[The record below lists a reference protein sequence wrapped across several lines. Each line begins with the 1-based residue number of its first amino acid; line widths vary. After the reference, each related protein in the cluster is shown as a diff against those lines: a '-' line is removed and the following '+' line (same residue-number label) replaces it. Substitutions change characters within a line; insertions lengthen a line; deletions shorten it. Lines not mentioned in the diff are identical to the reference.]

1 MSKEKENKYNT
12 SANPPSGG
20 EGAKDSTSKAPPLAN
35 GGKGSSATVTGKA
48 FDWQLLKRI
57 MHYVKPYTS
66 VFVIAAFLTIFLAVI
81 ALFQPILIQRTLDK
95 YILANDY
102 HGLVFMVELMIG
114 QLVVQTIAQ
123 YYQTYLTNSL
133 GQSVIRDLRK
143 DVFNHITSLRLKYFD
158 RTPIGM
164 LITRTVSDL
173 ETIADIFSEGL
184 ISIMGDMLL
193 VFAVIGYMLWQDWK
207 LALITLIPMPF
218 LFAST
223 YVFKEAIKS
232 SFQEVR
238 TQVAQ
243 LNTFLAEHISGISV
257 IQYFSREEQ
266 EMRKFKAVNLKY
278 RDANIRSNWYYS
290 IFFPVVEILFAV
302 CMALLVWYGCK
313 RILNDQQ
320 IHAISAS
327 EGGITP
333 GLITSFI
340 VLLNMLFRP
349 IRQLADKFNT
359 LQMGMVGA
367 DRIFKVLDTDEV
379 ATDDGKLAPSV
390 LEGDIEFKDV
400 WFAYNDENWVLKN
413 INFHIK
419 PGETLALVGATGAGK
434 SSTINI
440 LNRFYDIGKGSVTVD
455 GYDIREY
462 KVDYLR
468 SKIATVIQDVFLFT
482 DTIGNNI
489 SLNNTQI
496 TREEIIKAAKDVG
509 AHEFIERL
517 PGGYDYNVMERGATL
532 SAGQAQLIS
541 FIRALVYN
549 PAILVLDEATSSV
562 DTETELLIQTAINKL
577 MQGRTAI
584 VIAHRLS
591 TIQNADKIIVLDHG
605 EIMESGT
612 HQELLRIENGYYR
625 KLYDLQFNSAGIAK
639 PI

>member
-1 MSKEKENKYNT
+1 MSQ
-12 SANPPSGG
+12 
-20 EGAKDSTSKAPPLAN
+20 
-35 GGKGSSATVTGKA
+35 VTGKA
-48 FDWQLLKRI
+48 LDWNLLGRVMK
-57 MHYVKPYTS
+57 YVKPYRST
-66 VFVIAAFLTIFLAVI
+66 FVIAAFLTIFLAGS
-81 ALFQPILIQRTLDK
+81 ALVQPILMQLTLDK
-95 YILANDY
+95 YILANNY
-102 HGLVFMVELMIG
+102 NGLVLMVVLMIA
-114 QLVVQTIAQ
+114 QLAIQTAVQ
-123 YYQTYLTNSL
+123 YYQTYSTNAL

-143 DVFNHITSLRLKYFD
+143 DVFNHIMSLRLKYFD

-184 ISIMGDMLL
+184 ISIVGDLLL
-193 VFAVIGYMLWQDWK
+193 VIAIIVAMMLSDWK

-218 LFAST
+218 LILST

-243 LNTFLAEHISGISV
+243 LNTFLAEHISGISI
-257 IQYFSREEQ
+257 IQYFSREDQ
-266 EMRKFKAVNLKY
+266 EMRKFKAVNMKY

-302 CMALLVWYGCK
+302 GLALLVWYGCK
-313 RILNDQQ
+313 RILTDQQ
-320 IHAISAS
+320 LANLGTNDNRVTAGMI
-327 EGGITP
+327 
-333 GLITSFI
+333 LKFI
-340 VLLNMLFRP
+340 VLLNLLFRP

-379 ATDDGKLAPSV
+379 AVNTGTLKPVSLRGAIDF
-390 LEGDIEFKDV
+390 ENV

-413 INFHIK
+413 INFHVN

-440 LNRFYDIGKGSVTVD
+440 LNRFYEIGQGAAKVD
-455 GYDIREY
+455 GVDIREY
-462 KVDYLR
+462 DVAYLR
-468 SKIATVIQDVFLFT
+468 SQIATVIQDVFLFS
-482 DTIGNNI
+482 DTIANNI
-489 SLNNTQI
+489 SLNNPTI
-496 TREEIIKAAKDVG
+496 TREQIIAAAKDVG
-509 AHEFIERL
+509 AHDFIERL
-517 PGGYDYNVMERGATL
+517 PGGYDYNVMERGSTL
-532 SAGQAQLIS
+532 SSGQAQLIS

-562 DTETELLIQTAINKL
+562 DTETELLIQNAINKL

-605 EIMESGT
+605 EIKEMGT
-612 HQELLRIENGYYR
+612 HQELLKIEHGYYQALR
-625 KLYDLQFNSAGIAK
+625 SAIQLGRDCKILSF
-639 PI
+639 

>member
-1 MSKEKENKYNT
+1 MSE
-12 SANPPSGG
+12 
-20 EGAKDSTSKAPPLAN
+20 
-35 GGKGSSATVTGKA
+35 VTGKA
-48 FDWQLLKRI
+48 LDWKLLKRV
-57 MHYVKPYTS
+57 MHYVKPYNST
-66 VFVIAAFLTIFLAVI
+66 FVISAFLTVFLAAG
-81 ALFQPILIQRTLDK
+81 ALLQPILIQHTLDND
-95 YILANDY
+95 ILNDNY
-102 HGLVFMVELMIG
+102 DGLLFMVGLMIT
-114 QLVVQTIAQ
+114 QLIVLTIAQ
-123 YYQTYLTNSL
+123 YYQTYLTNAL
-133 GQSVIRDLRK
+133 GQSVIRDLRI
-143 DVFNHITSLRLKYFD
+143 DIFNHITSLRLKYFD

-193 VFAVIGYMLWQDWK
+193 VFAVIGFMLYEDWK

-238 TQVAQ
+238 TQVAR
-243 LNTFLAEHISGISV
+243 LNTFLAEHISGISI
-257 IQYFSREEQ
+257 IQLFAREDQ
-266 EMRKFKAVNLKY
+266 EMRKFKDVNLKY

-290 IFFPVVEILFAV
+290 IFFPVVEILFAI
-302 CMALLVWYGCK
+302 CMGLLVWYGCK
-313 RILNDQQ
+313 RMLSDSQLA
-320 IHAISAS
+320 AISARP
-327 EGGITP
+327 GGITP
-333 GLITSFI
+333 GVITGFI

-379 ATDDGKLAPSV
+379 AVDTGEINAGRLQ
-390 LEGDIEFKDV
+390 GDIEFSKV
-400 WFAYNDENWVLKN
+400 WFAYNEENWVLKD

-440 LNRFYDIGKGSVTVD
+440 LNRFYEIGAGSVKVD
-455 GYDIREY
+455 GHDIR
-462 KVDYLR
+462 DYQVEFLR
-468 SKIATVIQDVFLFT
+468 SQIATVIQDVFLFT
-482 DTIGNNI
+482 DTIANNI
-489 SLNNTQI
+489 SLNNQAI
-496 TREEIIKAAKDVG
+496 TREQIIAAAKDVG

-517 PGGYDYNVMERGATL
+517 PGGYDYNVMERGSTL
-532 SAGQAQLIS
+532 SAGQSQLIS

-562 DTETELLIQTAINKL
+562 DTETEMLIQNAINKL

-591 TIQNADKIIVLDHG
+591 TIQNADRIIVLDHG

-612 HQELLRIENGYYR
+612 HQELLKIENGHYR
-625 KLYDLQFNSAGIAK
+625 KLYDLQFNSAGIAR
-639 PI
+639 

>member
-1 MSKEKENKYNT
+1 MSE
-12 SANPPSGG
+12 
-20 EGAKDSTSKAPPLAN
+20 
-35 GGKGSSATVTGKA
+35 VTGKA
-48 FDWQLLKRI
+48 LDWKLLKRV
-57 MHYVKPYTS
+57 MRYVKPYNTT
-66 VFVIAAFLTIFLAVI
+66 FVVAGLLTVFLAVS
-81 ALFQPILIQRTLDK
+81 ALLQPILIQRTLDVN
-95 YILANDY
+95 ILNDDY
-102 HGLVFMVELMIG
+102 DGLVFMVALMIA
-114 QLVVQTIAQ
+114 QLLIQTVAQ

-133 GQSVIRDLRK
+133 GQSVIRDLRI
-143 DVFNHITSLRLKYFD
+143 DIFNHITSLRLKYFD

-193 VFAVIGYMLWQDWK
+193 VFAVIGFMLYQDWK

-243 LNTFLAEHISGISV
+243 LNTFLAEHISGISI
-257 IQYFSREEQ
+257 IQLFAREDQ

-290 IFFPVVEILFAV
+290 IFFPVVEILFAI
-302 CMALLVWYGCK
+302 CIGLLVWYGCK
-313 RILNDQQ
+313 RMLSDNQL
-320 IHAISAS
+320 AALSAS
-327 EGGITP
+327 KKGITP
-333 GLITSFI
+333 GVITGFI

-379 ATDDGKLAPSV
+379 AIDNGTLKTGRLK
-390 LEGDIEFKDV
+390 GDIAFDKV

-413 INFHIK
+413 ISFHVK

-440 LNRFYDIGKGSVTVD
+440 LNRFYEIGQGSVKVD
-455 GYDIREY
+455 GHDIREY
-462 KVDYLR
+462 EVQFLR
-468 SKIATVIQDVFLFT
+468 SQIATVIQDVFLFT
-482 DTIGNNI
+482 DTIANNI
-489 SLNNTQI
+489 SLNNQSI
-496 TREEIIKAAKDVG
+496 TREQIIAAAKDVG

-532 SAGQAQLIS
+532 SAGQSQLIS

-562 DTETELLIQTAINKL
+562 DTETEILIQNAINKL

-591 TIQNADKIIVLDHG
+591 TIQNADRIIVLDHG
-605 EIMESGT
+605 EIMETGT
-612 HQELLRIENGYYR
+612 HQELLKIENGHYR
-625 KLYDLQFNSAGIAK
+625 KLYDLQFNSAGIAR
-639 PI
+639 

>member
-1 MSKEKENKYNT
+1 MAKEIKDNT
-12 SANPPSGG
+12 TKAAPSGG
-20 EGAKDSTSKAPPLAN
+20 GAAV
-35 GGKGSSATVTGKA
+35 VTGKA
-48 FDWQLLKRI
+48 LDWKLLGRI
-57 MHYVKPYTS
+57 MHYVKPYNGKFILAT
-66 VFVIAAFLTIFLAVI
+66 FLTIFLAAI
-81 ALFQPILIQRTLDK
+81 ALVQPILIQITLDK
-95 YILANDY
+95 DILGNNY
-102 HGLVFMVELMIG
+102 NGLVLMIG
-114 QLVVQTIAQ
+114 LMIAQLVVQTVTQ
-123 YYQTYLTNSL
+123 YYQTYLTNAL
-133 GQSVIRDLRK
+133 GQSVIRDLRI
-143 DVFNHITSLRLKYFD
+143 DIFNHITSLRLKYFD

-207 LALITLIPMPF
+207 LALITLIPMPL

-243 LNTFLAEHISGISV
+243 LNTFLAEHISGISI
-257 IQYFSREEQ
+257 IQYFAREEQ
-266 EMRKFKAVNLKY
+266 EIRKFEAVNLKY

-290 IFFPVVEILFAV
+290 IFFPVVEILFAI

-320 IHAISAS
+320 MHALSAS
-327 EGGITP
+327 PNGITP
-333 GLITSFI
+333 GVITGFI

-379 ATDDGKLAPSV
+379 ATDEGKLAPPS
-390 LEGDIEFKDV
+390 LQGEIEFNKV
-400 WFAYNDENWVLKN
+400 WFAYNDENWVLKD

-440 LNRFYDIGKGSVTVD
+440 LNRFYDIGKGEVKVD
-455 GYDIREY
+455 GHDIREY
-462 KVDYLR
+462 EVDYLR

-489 SLNNTQI
+489 SLNNTDI
-496 TREEIIKAAKDVG
+496 TREEIIAAAKDVG

-562 DTETELLIQTAINKL
+562 DTETELLIQNAINKL

-605 EIMESGT
+605 EIKETGT

-639 PI
+639 TAL